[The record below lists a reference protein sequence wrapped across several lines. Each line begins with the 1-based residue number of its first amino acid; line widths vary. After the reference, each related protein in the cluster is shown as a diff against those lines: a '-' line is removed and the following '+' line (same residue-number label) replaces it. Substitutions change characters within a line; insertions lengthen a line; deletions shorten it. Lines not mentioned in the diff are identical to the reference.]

1 MVQEMRKKSETK
13 RELLD
18 VLDMVE
24 KGMLLIH
31 SDSPDIRRSTD
42 GTEIATSSDSLNVT
56 QQAGHGRRRSVGNI
70 ARDLG
75 STSPSSQ
82 E

>member
-1 MVQEMRKKSETK
+1 MVQEMRNKSKSK

-18 VLDMVE
+18 VLDVVE
-24 KGMLLIH
+24 KNMLLIH
-31 SDSPDIRRSTD
+31 NDSPDMRRSTD
-42 GTEIATSSDSLNVT
+42 GTDIAASSDSLNVT

-70 ARDLG
+70 ARELG
-75 STSPSSQ
+75 STLPSSQ

>member
-1 MVQEMRKKSETK
+1 MVQEMRNKSKSK

-18 VLDMVE
+18 VLDVVE
-24 KGMLLIH
+24 KDMLLIH
-31 SDSPDIRRSTD
+31 SDSPDMRRSTD
-42 GTEIATSSDSLNVT
+42 GTDIAASSDSLNVT

-75 STSPSSQ
+75 KF
-82 E
+82 